1 MKYYCTLIALLL
13 LHVGFSQPKN
23 VARDFDQLPTV
34 AWRFAS
40 AQPFIA
46 SPVVSENLVYVG
58 GLDSML
64 YALNLSTGAVAWK
77 LKTNGEIRSNVL
89 VHGPH
94 VFLLGGNGVLSCI
107 DKQNGK
113 VAWRQ
118 LYDNTALFLGERR
131 YDWADYY
138 HSSPVLFNDLLLFGT
153 GNSRFQAVKAANGEA
168 VWSFQAS
175 DIIHNNAVVEGGK
188 VYFGSFDGHVYALD
202 AASGQLL
209 WKFKT
214 VGHRYFTRGEVQ
226 GSPAAGMGSV
236 FIGARDYN
244 FYALNAASGYSH
256 WNRTYPNGWALSA
269 TYQDSVIYVGTSDD
283 RVLLALDA
291 VSGQERWRTNVK
303 FNIFGGCAFT
313 PRVAYVGTLWGKFYA
328 VDRKTGAIRWVFAT
342 DGYQAH
348 HLKYFKEDDTYRDDI
363 GRILP
368 SAKHAIEAEYRMGG
382 IFSTPAISG
391 DWLVISTAE
400 GKVYGL
406 KR

>member
-1 MKYYCTLIALLL
+1 MKYNYTLILLL
-13 LHVGFSQPKN
+13 FMTAAFAQPKN
-23 VARDFDQLPTV
+23 ATADFDQLPTV
-34 AWRFAS
+34 AWRFS
-40 AQPFIA
+40 STQPFIA
-46 SPVVSENLVYVG
+46 SPVVSEGLVYVG
-58 GLDSML
+58 GLDSTL
-64 YALNLSTGAVAWK
+64 YALNLTTGAVQWK

-94 VFLLGGNGVLSCI
+94 VFLLGGNGVLSCL
-107 DKQNGK
+107 DKQSGK
-113 VAWRQ
+113 VVWRQ
-118 LYDNTALFLGERR
+118 LFDNTALFLGERR

-138 HSSPVLFNDLLLFGT
+138 HTSPVVYEDLLLFGT
-153 GNSRFQAVKAANGEA
+153 GNSRFQAVKVADGTP

-175 DIIHNNAVVEGGK
+175 DIIHNTAVVQDGK
-188 VYFGSFDGHVYALD
+188 VYFGSFDGQVYSLH
-202 AASGQLL
+202 AATGQLL
-209 WKFKT
+209 WQFKT
-214 VGHRYFTRGEVQ
+214 VGHRYFPRGEVQ

-244 FYALNAASGYSH
+244 FYALNGTSGYAH

-269 TYQDSVIYVGTSDD
+269 TYRDSVIYVGTSDD

-313 PRVAYVGTLWGKFYA
+313 PQLVYVGTLWGKLYGI
-328 VDRKTGAIRWVFAT
+328 DRKTGAIRWAFAT

-368 SAKHAIEAEYRMGG
+368 SARHAIEAEYRMGG
-382 IFSTPAISG
+382 IFSTPAVSG
-391 DWLVISTAE
+391 NWLVLSTAE